1 MTFPGYNKI
10 TGKLFC
16 PESIFP
22 EMRCFPVKKDPASLG
37 ILAAATPIPLFFAT
51 VFWSWFWCFGIWLR
65 LFPNNDPQ
73 PLWFTIFILF
83 PLFVSP
89 ILGILGVISG
99 IRNFKNK
106 DAREGLLWS
115 IAGLAENALIF
126 GGMMYLAQF

>member
-1 MTFPGYNKI
+1 M
-10 TGKLFC
+10 
-16 PESIFP
+16 
-22 EMRCFPVKKDPASLG
+22 KKDPASLG

-51 VFWSWFWCFGIWLR
+51 VFWSWFWFFGIWLR

-73 PLWFTIFILF
+73 PLWFTIFIFF

-89 ILGILGVISG
+89 VLGILGVISG

>member
-22 EMRCFPVKKDPASLG
+22 GTRCFPVKKDPASLG

-51 VFWSWFWCFGIWLR
+51 VFWSWFWFFGIWLQVS
-65 LFPNNDPQ
+65 PEAAT
-73 PLWFTIFILF
+73 PLWFEIFLLL

-89 ILGILGVISG
+89 VLGILGVISG

-115 IAGLAENALIF
+115 IAGLAENALILY
-126 GGMMYLAQF
+126 GMYYLGTHF